1 MTEKQKRQLL
11 EYLKF
16 VLPTIEN
23 NNKEQGYLW
32 INNPKNNFN
41 MQRYFNTYAEGVAL
55 IEKYRHNQCY
65 IGIATTNNK
74 EDWKT
79 ENIVNRST
87 IFIDI
92 DEEGLDIKDIYD
104 RCKKVGL
111 FAHMVVNSGRGWH
124 IYLKLDNNY
133 PIEDIVRVNTRIV
146 ELFNADDN
154 ARVTT
159 QIARVPFTKNFRV
172 DAYASIVNANNQV
185 RPYTLKYLDGHKPI
199 EFKNNNTEL
208 EFDKIEDLYCFSQLV
223 KNGVSKN
230 FRNKAFIFIASAC
243 KYANIS
249 ESKAL
254 QYAYECNDNCS
265 PPDTKSNVIKVIR
278 SIYDNTSIVKPCTTE
293 FGQKLCS
300 TQCKCR
306 LITADDV
313 LNKVEETIDKDV
325 QVGFTKKI
333 FESNIKLT
341 RVVKKV
347 EKVERGTMLNKL
359 NGSEI
364 LVLSELK
371 TFRNNVHTIESLVDR
386 TKLSKPTVTK
396 SLDTL
401 ESLGIVSYTKQS
413 INKSSKPTK
422 VYVFNE
428 ESTKRYKEIVYV
440 GRGLFICRINKLI
453 TDSDMKVYL
462 ALKYLKDTRQTMT
475 QLDIERV
482 SGVARTKIN
491 TSLKNL
497 EYRDIIRVDKIKT
510 NVGHCND
517 YTLKL

>member
-1 MTEKQKRQLL
+1 MTEQQKKQLL

-23 NNKEQGYLW
+23 NNNEQGYLW

-41 MQRYFNTYAEGVAL
+41 MQRYFNTYIEGVAL

-65 IGIATTNNK
+65 VGLATTDGAGYK
-74 EDWKT
+74 L
-79 ENIVNRST
+79 ENLINRS
-87 IFIDI
+87 IILIDI
-92 DEEGLDIKDIYD
+92 DEEELEINQIYD
-104 RCKKVGL
+104 LCKKNQI

-133 PIEDIVRVNTRIV
+133 AIEEVSRVNKQLV
-146 ELFNADDN
+146 EIFNADTN
-154 ARVTT
+154 ACTST
-159 QIARVPFTKNFRV
+159 QIIRVPFTKNFKV
-172 DAYASIVNANNQV
+172 DAYASIVNTSNQV
-185 RPYTLKYLDGHKPI
+185 RPYTLEKLDAHKPI

-208 EFDKIEDLYCFSQLV
+208 KFNQIEELYCFSQLV
-223 KNGVSKN
+223 KNGASKG
-230 FRNKAFIFIASAC
+230 FRNKALIFISSTC
-243 KYANIS
+243 KYANVS

-254 QYAYECNDNCS
+254 QYAYKFNDNCKE
-265 PPDTKSNVIKVIR
+265 PQTKSEVIKVVR
-278 SIYDNTSIVKPCTTE
+278 SIYSNASIIKPCKSE
-293 FGQKLCS
+293 LGKSLCS
-300 TQCKCR
+300 NQCKCR
-306 LITADDV
+306 LITVDDV

-333 FESNIKLT
+333 FESNIKIT
-341 RVVKKV
+341 RVIKKVKKV
-347 EKVERGTMLNKL
+347 ERGKMLNKL

-371 TFRNNVHTIESLVDR
+371 TFRNNVHTVESLVDR

-396 SLDTL
+396 ALDTL
-401 ESLGIVSYTKQS
+401 EALEIVSYTKQS

-428 ESTKRYKEIVYV
+428 DSTKKYKEIVYV

-462 ALKYLKDTRQTMT
+462 ALKYLKDTRQQMT

-482 SGVARTKIN
+482 SGVRRDNIN
-491 TSLKNL
+491 KCLKNL
-497 EYRDIIRVDKIKT
+497 EHRDIIRVDKIKT

>member
-1 MTEKQKRQLL
+1 MTEQQKRQLL
-11 EYLKF
+11 QYLKF
-16 VLPTIEN
+16 VLPTLETN
-23 NNKEQGYLW
+23 DSEKGYLW
-32 INNPKNNFN
+32 INNSKNDFK

-65 IGIATTNNK
+65 IGLATTNNK

-104 RCKKVGL
+104 RCQKVGL

-159 QIARVPFTKNFRV
+159 QIARVPFTKNFKV
-172 DAYASIVNANNQV
+172 DAYASIVNAKNRV
-185 RPYTLKYLDGHKPI
+185 KPYTLKYLDEYKPI

-208 EFDKIEDLYCFSQLV
+208 EFNNIDDLYCFSQLV
-223 KNGVSKN
+223 KNGASKG
-230 FRNKAFIFIASAC
+230 FRNKALIFISSTC
-243 KYANIS
+243 KYA
-249 ESKAL
+249 ELTEPKAL
-254 QYAYECNDNCS
+254 QYAYEFNSNCKEQQ
-265 PPDTKSNVIKVIR
+265 TNTEVIKVVR
-278 SIYDNTSIVKPCTTE
+278 SIYSNTSIVKPCTTD
-293 FGQKLCS
+293 FGKLLCS

-306 LITADDV
+306 LITVDDV
-313 LNKVEETIDKDV
+313 LNKVEETIDKDI
-325 QVGFTKKI
+325 QIGFTKQL
-333 FESNIKLT
+333 FEKNIKVT

-347 EKVERGTMLNKL
+347 EKVEKGTMLNKL

-386 TKLSKPTVTK
+386 TKLSKPTVIK
-396 SLDTL
+396 ALDIL
-401 ESLGIVSYTKQS
+401 EDLGIVNHTKQS
-413 INKSSKPTK
+413 INKSSKPTTI
-422 VYVFNE
+422 YSFNE
-428 ESTKRYKEIVYV
+428 ESTKRYKEIIYV

-462 ALKYLKDTRQTMT
+462 ALKYLKDTRQAIT

-482 SGVARTKIN
+482 SGVRRDNIN
-491 TSLKNL
+491 KCLKNL
-497 EYRDIIRVDKIKT
+497 EYRDIIRVDKIKIS
-510 NVGHCND
+510 VGHCND

>member
-1 MTEKQKRQLL
+1 MTEQQKKQVL

-16 VLPTIEN
+16 VLPTLEN
-23 NNKEQGYLW
+23 KNEQGYLW
-32 INNPKNNFN
+32 INNPKNNFK
-41 MQRYFNTYAEGVAL
+41 MQIYFNSYFEGIAL

-65 IGIATTNNK
+65 IGLATTNGAGYK
-74 EDWKT
+74 L
-79 ENIVNRST
+79 ENLINRSLML
-87 IFIDI
+87 IDI
-92 DEEGLDIKDIYD
+92 DEENQEITDIYD
-104 RCKKVGL
+104 LCKKVGL
-111 FAHMVVNSGRGWH
+111 FAHMIVNSGRGWH
-124 IYLKLDNNY
+124 IYLKLDKNY
-133 PIEDIVRVNTRIV
+133 PIEEVTRVNKQLV
-146 ELFNADDN
+146 QMFNADTN
-154 ARVTT
+154 ACTST
-159 QIARVPFTKNFRV
+159 QIIRVPYTKNFKV
-172 DAYASIVNANNQV
+172 DAYASIVNAKNQV
-185 RPYTLKYLDGHKPI
+185 KPYTLKYLDEHKPI

-223 KNGVSKN
+223 KNGASKG
-230 FRNKAFIFIASAC
+230 FRNKALIFISSTC
-243 KYANIS
+243 KYADIN
-249 ESKAL
+249 ESRAL
-254 QYAYECNDNCS
+254 QYAYEFNSNCKES
-265 PPDTKSNVIKVIR
+265 QTNTEVIKVVR
-278 SIYDNTSIVKPCTTE
+278 SIYSNTSRIKPCKSE

-306 LITADDV
+306 LITVDDV
-313 LNKVEETIDKDV
+313 LNKVEESIDKDV

-347 EKVERGTMLNKL
+347 EKVEKGTMLNKL

-371 TFRNNVHTIESLVDR
+371 TFRNNVHTVESLVDR

-396 SLDTL
+396 ALDTL
-401 ESLGIVSYTKQS
+401 EGLEIVNYTKQS

-462 ALKYLKDTRQTMT
+462 ALKYLKDTRQPMT

-491 TSLKNL
+491 ASLKNL

>member
-1 MTEKQKRQLL
+1 MTEQQKKQLL

-23 NNKEQGYLW
+23 NNNEQGYLW

-41 MQRYFNTYAEGVAL
+41 MQRYFNTYVEGIAL

-65 IGIATTNNK
+65 IGLATTDGAGYK
-74 EDWKT
+74 L
-79 ENIVNRST
+79 ENLINRS
-87 IFIDI
+87 IILIDI
-92 DEEGLDIKDIYD
+92 DEEELEINQIYD
-104 RCKKVGL
+104 LCKKNQI

-133 PIEDIVRVNTRIV
+133 AIEEVTRVNKQLV
-146 ELFNADDN
+146 HMFNADAN
-154 ARVTT
+154 ACTST
-159 QIARVPFTKNFRV
+159 QIIRVPFTKNFKV
-172 DAYASIVNANNQV
+172 DTYASIVNTSNQV
-185 RPYTLKYLDGHKPI
+185 RPYTLKKLDEHKPI

-223 KNGVSKN
+223 KNGVSKG
-230 FRNKAFIFIASAC
+230 FRNKAFMFIANTC

-254 QYAYECNDNCS
+254 QYAYECNENCS
-265 PPDTKSNVIKVIR
+265 PSDTKNNVIKVIR
-278 SIYDNTSIVKPCTTE
+278 SIYSNTSIVKPCTTE

-364 LVLSELK
+364 LVLAELK
-371 TFRNNVHTIESLVDR
+371 TFRNNVHTIESLVDM

-396 SLDTL
+396 ALNTL
-401 ESLGIVSYTKQS
+401 EDLGIVSYTKQS

-462 ALKYLKDTRQTMT
+462 ALKYLKDTRQPMT

-482 SGVARTKIN
+482 SGVTRNNIN
-491 TSLKNL
+491 VSLKNL
-497 EYRDIIRVDKIKT
+497 EYRDIIRIDKIKT